1 MATSI
6 GKPAINDPRGRQWNN
21 DQLRDLQQIIDN
33 IRKRFA
39 AAESALAALQASTA
53 GVTANT
59 AGDLTA
65 LKKRVTNLEQALAA
79 LQAEVDALDLS
90 GGSGDTDP
98 RIEQMAGELMGLQA
112 QVDGLG
118 NDPGRLPQV
127 EAAVATLQR
136 QVDDID
142 TVGQTATHAALLQ
155 RLTDRIDDL
164 DRGVLI

>member
-1 MATSI
+1 MASQL
-6 GKPAINDPRGRQWNN
+6 GKPAINDPRGNG
-21 DQLRDLQQIIDN
+21 LRDLQQIVAN
-33 IRKRFA
+33 VRERFRVVDA
-39 AAESALAALQASTA
+39 AVTTLQTATA
-53 GVTANT
+53 GITANT
-59 AGDLTA
+59 ASDLTA
-65 LKKRVTNLEQALAA
+65 LKKRVTNLEQALAE

-90 GGSGDTDP
+90 GGAGDTDP
-98 RIEQMAGELMGLQA
+98 RIEQMAGELMGLQT

-127 EAAVATLQR
+127 EAVVATLQR